1 MSQSNQNNH
10 SSFVVTPY
18 GQAPQHAFDAAKKLK
33 LLICDVDGVF
43 SDGLVYMGNQ
53 GEELK
58 TFHTRDGYGIKTLMQ
73 AGIEIAIITGR
84 QSKIV
89 ENRMTALGIRLIYQG
104 QDNKLVAYQD
114 ILDKLDVL
122 PSEVGYIGDDLID
135 WPVMEKVAL
144 KVCVQDGHPLLR
156 QRANYVTH
164 IKGGY
169 GAVREVCDLI
179 LQARGEL
186 EAYQGLSI

>member
-1 MSQSNQNNH
+1 MTQTVS
-10 SSFVVTPY
+10 TLY
-18 GQAPQHAFDAAKKLK
+18 GSVEADVFQIAKEIK

-58 TFHTRDGYGIKTLMQ
+58 TFHTRDGYGVKSLMN

-84 QSKIV
+84 QSQIV
-89 ENRMTALGIRLIYQG
+89 ENRMTALGIKLIYQG
-104 QDNKLVAYQD
+104 QDDKVKAYQD
-114 ILDKLDVL
+114 ICDKLNIA
-122 PSEVGYIGDDLID
+122 PEHTGYIGDDLID

-144 KVCVQDGHPLLR
+144 KVCVADGHPLLV
-156 QRANYVTH
+156 QRANYVTN
-164 IKGGY
+164 IKGGH

-179 LQARGEL
+179 LQARDEL
-186 EAYQGLSI
+186 DVHKGLSI

>member
-1 MSQSNQNNH
+1 MSTT
-10 SSFVVTPY
+10 VETLY
-18 GQAPQHAFDAAKKLK
+18 GEVHQDILAIAKEIK

-43 SDGLVYMGNQ
+43 SDGLIYMGNQ

-58 TFHTRDGYGIKTLMQ
+58 TFHTRDGYGVKSLMN

-89 ENRMTALGIRLIYQG
+89 ENRMKALGISLIYQG
-104 QDNKLVAYQD
+104 QDDKVQAYRDICNKLA
-114 ILDKLDVL
+114 IE
-122 PSEVGYIGDDLID
+122 PSQTGYIGDDLID

-144 KVCVQDGHPLLR
+144 KVCVADGHPLLVK
-156 QRANYVTH
+156 RANYVTS
-164 IKGGY
+164 IRGGH

-179 LQARGEL
+179 LQARDEL
-186 EAYQGLSI
+186 DVHKGLSI